1 MKKKIIMCIIA
12 SAMICGT
19 FASCGKD
26 ESSDS
31 KSDTKTT
38 TAATTTVTEAAETET
53 TSAET
58 TEAVATTTEAAET
71 TTAANNND
79 NDAAQEH
86 LTDASAILNKLN
98 DIDCIGGGVVDTDP
112 ADTKEEG
119 TISYEK
125 VTDSRFSTVD
135 DVKKYITDSIC
146 GSLLDRYSV
155 LYQGNAPFFKDY
167 DGTLYFNKLA
177 RGCGF
182 SFINEPVI
190 TDVTDESFTIT
201 VKFDNFGGDS
211 ELVVKTVKDNGLWK
225 ASSFTVD
232 GGAENAR

>member
-1 MKKKIIMCIIA
+1 MKKKIIVCIIA

-26 ESSDS
+26 KPSDS

-53 TSAET
+53 TAAET
-58 TEAVATTTEAAET
+58 TEAVTTTEAAET

-86 LTDASAILNKLN
+86 LTDASAILNNLN
-98 DIDCIGGGVVDTDP
+98 DIDRILGGSVDTD
-112 ADTKEEG
+112 ADDKKEEG
-119 TISYEK
+119 TIAYEK
-125 VTDSRFSTVD
+125 VTESRFTKVD
-135 DVKKYITDSIC
+135 DVKKYVTDNIC
-146 GSLLDRYSV
+146 GTLLDRYSS
-155 LYQGNAPFFKDY
+155 LYEGNAPYFKDY
-167 DGTLYFNKLA
+167 DGTLYFNCVP
-177 RGCGF
+177 RGGGF
-182 SFINEPVI
+182 SFTDEPVI
-190 TDVTDESFTIT
+190 TDVTDEAFTIT

-211 ELVVKTVKDNGLWK
+211 ELVVKAVKDNGLWK